1 MSPIFKCHQ
10 NWHVALYKWTFIL
23 DSRSSAL
30 IALALFS
37 KFVQLLVFFYAQN
50 RKTFFQN
57 KFYGLLNNPI
67 IKKTAPEKKTVKDR
81 AIFGVQ

>member
-1 MSPIFKCHQ
+1 MSPKLTCSI
-10 NWHVALYKWTFIL
+10 
-23 DSRSSAL
+23 
-30 IALALFS
+30 
-37 KFVQLLVFFYAQN
+37 VQVDFYIGFQEFGTDCIGLVFQICPTVSFFYAQN
-50 RKTFFQN
+50 RKQKFQN